1 MMNEKGVVLVIT
13 LWIIIILMVSGM
25 NLSYYTKTG
34 MLSLRNVKES
44 IELGYALNNAL
55 VDVMQYL
62 STDDDP
68 VIDYIDNNGR
78 LHIDKREPYPET
90 KRYNGHHVVIGISDE
105 CSRLDINAIS
115 DQNLWRLFHF
125 IDAPPDRISGMI
137 DSLRDWIDPD
147 NLRRLSGAEDE
158 YYSQLSPSYS
168 PRNAPLQL
176 TEELYFIRNFDEKIL
191 NGSEDSKP
199 LFPYITTFCQG
210 RLNLNS
216 VSKEVME
223 ILGIDTLTM
232 ERVLSGRDAMGG
244 FRVVPQNLRSF
255 FNATSTDTFRVE
267 LRASSKIVVTVIK
280 RIPGKK
286 GYDLRTLY
294 WKEYEDTES

>member
-1 MMNEKGVVLVIT
+1 MSEKGVVLVIT
-13 LWIIIILMVSGM
+13 LWIILILMVSGM
-25 NLSYYTKTG
+25 NLSYSTRTG
-34 MLSLRNVKES
+34 MLSLRNVRES
-44 IELGYALNNAL
+44 IESGYALNNAM
-55 VDVMQYL
+55 VDVMEYL

-68 VIDYIDNNGR
+68 LIDYIDNNGR
-78 LHIDKREPYPET
+78 LHIDKREPFPET
-90 KRYNGHHVVIGISDE
+90 KRYSGYDVVIGISDE
-105 CSRLDINAIS
+105 CSRLDINTIS

-125 IDAPPDRISGMI
+125 INVSPDRISGMI

-158 YYSQLSPSYS
+158 YYSQLLPPYS

-176 TEELYFIRNFDEKIL
+176 PEELYFIRNFDEKIL

-216 VSKEVME
+216 VSKDVME
-223 ILGIDTLTM
+223 ILGIDTLTI
-232 ERVLSGRDAMGG
+232 ENVLSGRDTMKGYRA
-244 FRVVPQNLRSF
+244 VPQNLRNL

-267 LRASSKIVVTVIK
+267 LRTSRKRVVTVIK
-280 RIPGKK
+280 RIPGKN

-294 WKEYEDTES
+294 WKEYEGTES